1 MRLQVRFQE
10 EQDLN
15 IRFLPD
21 STTFAPDFGEIQTIH
36 DMNYNIIDVIN
47 SLADKSDDF
56 FSKGEVDSSKIAQ
69 SEESLGVNFSKDFW
83 KYTQK
88 FGYIE
93 VDGMELCGVV
103 DSRHVSTVIRTQNM
117 RELFSDFPMDCYV
130 IESVG
135 IDNAVMVQKPDGKIY
150 QFLSKILYLCTSFR
164 TKTQ

>member
-1 MRLQVRFQE
+1 M
-10 EQDLN
+10 EQ
-15 IRFLPD
+15 
-21 STTFAPDFGEIQTIH
+21 
-36 DMNYNIIDVIN
+36 NIIEVIN
-47 SLADKSDDF
+47 SLADESEDF
-56 FSKGEVDSSKIAQ
+56 FSKGGVESSKIAQ
-69 SEESLGVNFSKDFW
+69 AEESLGVNFSKDFW

-135 IDNAVMVQKPDGKIY
+135 IDNAVMVQKSDGKIY
-150 QFLSKILYLCTSFR
+150 QFLHGHNLMLAADSLSEYLLNGGDFR
-164 TKTQ
+164 KERVEYWKARSND

>member
-1 MRLQVRFQE
+1 
-10 EQDLN
+10 
-15 IRFLPD
+15 
-21 STTFAPDFGEIQTIH
+21 
-36 DMNYNIIDVIN
+36 MNHNIIDVIN

-56 FSKGEVDSSKIAQ
+56 FSKGEVESSKIAQ
-69 SEESLGVNFSKDFW
+69 AEESLGVNFSKDFW

-117 RELFSDFPMDCYV
+117 REMFSDFPMDCYV

-135 IDNAVMVQKPDGKIY
+135 IDNAVMVQKSDGKIY
-150 QFLSKILYLCTSFR
+150 QFLHGHELLFAADSLSEYLLNGGDFR
-164 TKTQ
+164 KERSEYWKARSNF

>member
-1 MRLQVRFQE
+1 
-10 EQDLN
+10 
-15 IRFLPD
+15 
-21 STTFAPDFGEIQTIH
+21 
-36 DMNYNIIDVIN
+36 MNYNIIDVIN

-56 FSKGEVDSSKIAQ
+56 FSKGEVESSKIAQ
-69 SEESLGVNFSKDFW
+69 AEESLGVNFSKDFW

-135 IDNAVMVQKPDGKIY
+135 IDNAVMVQKSDGKIY
-150 QFLSKILYLCTSFR
+150 QFLHGHELLFAADSLSEYLLNGGDFR
-164 TKTQ
+164 KERVEYWKARSND

>member
-1 MRLQVRFQE
+1 
-10 EQDLN
+10 
-15 IRFLPD
+15 
-21 STTFAPDFGEIQTIH
+21 
-36 DMNYNIIDVIN
+36 MNYNIIDVIN

-150 QFLSKILYLCTSFR
+150 QFLHGHDLLFAADSLSEYLLNGGDFR
-164 TKTQ
+164 KERVEYWKARSND

>member
-1 MRLQVRFQE
+1 
-10 EQDLN
+10 
-15 IRFLPD
+15 
-21 STTFAPDFGEIQTIH
+21 
-36 DMNYNIIDVIN
+36 MNQKIIDVIN
-47 SLADKSDDF
+47 SLGDKSDDF
-56 FSKGEVDSSKIAQ
+56 FSKGEVESSKIAQ
-69 SEESLGVNFSKDFW
+69 AEESLGVNFSKDFW

-135 IDNAVMVQKPDGKIY
+135 IDNAVMVQKSDGKIY
-150 QFLSKILYLCTSFR
+150 QFLHGHDLMFAADSLSEYLLNGGDFR
-164 TKTQ
+164 KERVEYWKARSNNSL

>member
-1 MRLQVRFQE
+1 M
-10 EQDLN
+10 
-15 IRFLPD
+15 I
-21 STTFAPDFGEIQTIH
+21 
-36 DMNYNIIDVIN
+36 
-47 SLADKSDDF
+47 F
-56 FSKGEVDSSKIAQ
+56 FSKGVVESSKIAQ
-69 SEESLGVNFSKDFW
+69 AEESLGVNFSKDFW

-135 IDNAVMVQKPDGKIY
+135 IDNAVMVQKSDGKIY
-150 QFLSKILYLCTSFR
+150 QFLHGHNLMLAADSLSEYLLNGGDFR
-164 TKTQ
+164 KERIDYWKARAND

>member
-1 MRLQVRFQE
+1 MSFIKM
-10 EQDLN
+10 EQ
-15 IRFLPD
+15 
-21 STTFAPDFGEIQTIH
+21 
-36 DMNYNIIDVIN
+36 NIIEVIN
-47 SLADKSDDF
+47 SLADESEDF
-56 FSKGEVDSSKIAQ
+56 FSKGGVESSKIAQ
-69 SEESLGVNFSKDFW
+69 AEESLGVNFSKDFW

-135 IDNAVMVQKPDGKIY
+135 IDNAVMVQKSDGKIY
-150 QFLSKILYLCTSFR
+150 QFLHGHNLMLAADSLSEYLLNGGDFR
-164 TKTQ
+164 KERVEYWKARSND

>member
-1 MRLQVRFQE
+1 M
-10 EQDLN
+10 
-15 IRFLPD
+15 I
-21 STTFAPDFGEIQTIH
+21 
-36 DMNYNIIDVIN
+36 
-47 SLADKSDDF
+47 F
-56 FSKGEVDSSKIAQ
+56 FSKGEVESSKIAQ
-69 SEESLGVNFSKDFW
+69 AEESLGVNFSKDFW

-150 QFLSKILYLCTSFR
+150 QFLHEHDLLFAANSLSEYLFNGGDFR
-164 TKTQ
+164 KERIDYWKARSNNSL